1 MTLLI
6 SYVALAL
13 GVSFLCSIME
23 AVLLSTSPSFVA
35 RSERENPSLGRKLR
49 AHKDN
54 IDRPLAAIL
63 SLNTIAH
70 TVGAAGAGAQAAFVF
85 GDAYIGLISAA
96 LTLLILFFSEII
108 PKTLGAVYWR
118 QLTPI
123 TVHLLDVTIWSM
135 WPLVIISDRLTR
147 LLTRHREEDG
157 THREEFIALA
167 EQSADEGVFHD
178 HESRILK
185 NLFRLRRVCARDI
198 MTPRTVVFA
207 LAENLSVAEVLS
219 SHDELRFSRIPLFGE
234 TREQITGFALK
245 SDILNQA
252 ARQHRDTLLSELRRP
267 ILAVPASLQLNDLFE
282 RLVSADIHI
291 ALVVDEHRGTEGIAT
306 LEDVVETLLDLEIV
320 DESDTVQDMQELA
333 RQKWRRRALR
343 MGLIDSEGNLK
354 T

>member
-23 AVLLSTSPSFVA
+23 AVLLSISPSFVA
-35 RSERENPSLGRKLR
+35 RSERENPSLSRKLR

-85 GDAYIGLISAA
+85 GDAYIGLISAV
-96 LTLLILFFSEII
+96 LTILILFFSEII

-123 TVHLLDVTIWSM
+123 VVHLLDVTIWSM
-135 WPLVIISDRLTR
+135 WPLVKISDRLTR

-157 THREEFIALA
+157 IHREEFIALA
-167 EQSADEGVFHD
+167 EQGAEEGVFQD

-198 MTPRTVVFA
+198 MTPRTVVFS
-207 LAENLSVAEVLS
+207 LQENLSVAEVLS
-219 SHDELRFSRIPLFGE
+219 TYDELRFSRIPLFGE

-252 ARQHRDTLLSELRRP
+252 ARQHPDTLLTELRRP

-282 RLVSADIHI
+282 RLVSEDIHI
-291 ALVVDEHRGTEGIAT
+291 AFVVDEYGGTEGITT

-333 RQKWRRRALR
+333 RHKWRQRAQR
-343 MGLIDSEGNLK
+343 MGLIDPEGNLK